1 MRYELKNIGLA
12 VLILINVLGVI
23 GFCSESL
30 LSLFK
35 LLTPYTLL
43 FTLLICFMHLPR
55 KLFIVPFIL
64 IYTIG
69 YCVEVLGVET
79 GLLFGSYRYGQT
91 LGIQYLNVPLII
103 GVNWF
108 VIAIGARG
116 CVNRITIKPSLKVL
130 FASLLMVGLDFLIE
144 PVAVKY
150 DFWNWSQNTVPFQ
163 NYFMWFL
170 VSIFMQ
176 GVLNKKGT
184 LIPFSLGLT
193 IFASQFIFF
202 GVLLLWI
209 G

>member
-1 MRYELKNIGLA
+1 
-12 VLILINVLGVI
+12 
-23 GFCSESL
+23 
-30 LSLFK
+30 
-35 LLTPYTLL
+35 
-43 FTLLICFMHLPR
+43 
-55 KLFIVPFIL
+55 
-64 IYTIG
+64 
-69 YCVEVLGVET
+69 VEVLGVET